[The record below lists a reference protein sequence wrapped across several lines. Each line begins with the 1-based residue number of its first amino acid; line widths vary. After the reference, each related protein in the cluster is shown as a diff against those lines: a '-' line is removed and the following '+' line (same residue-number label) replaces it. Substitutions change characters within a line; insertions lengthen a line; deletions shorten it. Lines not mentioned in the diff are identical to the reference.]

1 MNFVESLVWEIKMKT
16 SFIIKNKL
24 IIAAFIVSAIG
35 VTSIASAKTA
45 IMDHSIMNHNK
56 TPHNTTTNYKKSS
69 MPVLEPGQSAF
80 AAIAEIVAKLESNP
94 NTNWNVVDI
103 QGLRE
108 HLRDM
113 EVVIIDAVTI
123 AKEIDGGMQF
133 TVTGSADVEPSI
145 RRMTLA
151 HGASM
156 NNVNGWKYKAK
167 KVDGG
172 TVVTVL
178 VPPQDKAK
186 IKALGFFGMIASGSH
201 HQFHHWMMASGQ
213 NEYD

>member
-1 MNFVESLVWEIKMKT
+1 MKT
-16 SFIIKNKL
+16 FFTIKNKL
-24 IIAAFIVSAIG
+24 IIAGFIISAIG
-35 VTSIASAKTA
+35 VTNIALAKTT
-45 IMDHSIMNHNK
+45 IMDHSTMNHNK
-56 TPHNTTTNYKKSS
+56 MMHNTKTNNKKSS

-94 NTNWNVVDI
+94 NTNWNVIDI
-103 QGLRE
+103 KGLRE

-113 EVVIIDAVTI
+113 NKVIIDAVTV

-133 TVTGSADVEPSI
+133 TVTGGVDVKSSI

-151 HGASM
+151 HATFM
-156 NNVNGWKYKAK
+156 NNVNGWECKAK

-172 TVVTVL
+172 AVVTVL
-178 VPPQDKAK
+178 VPPQDQAK

-201 HQFHHWMMASGQ
+201 HQLHHWKMALGQ
-213 NEYD
+213 NAHD

>member
-1 MNFVESLVWEIKMKT
+1 MKP
-16 SFIIKNKL
+16 SFITKNKL
-24 IIAAFIVSAIG
+24 IIAGFIVSAIG
-35 VTSIASAKTA
+35 VTGIALAKTT
-45 IMDHSIMNHNK
+45 IMDHSAMNQNK
-56 TPHNTTTNYKKSS
+56 MMHSKMINDKKSS

-103 QGLRE
+103 KGLRE

-113 EVVIIDAVTI
+113 NVVTIDAVTV

-133 TVTGSADVEPSI
+133 TVTGGVDVKSSI

-151 HGASM
+151 HATFM
-156 NNVNGWKYKAK
+156 NNVNGWEYKAK

-172 TVVTVL
+172 AVVTVL

-201 HQFHHWMMASGQ
+201 HQLHHWKMALGQ
-213 NEYD
+213 NAHD

>member
-1 MNFVESLVWEIKMKT
+1 MKT
-16 SFIIKNKL
+16 SFTIKNKL
-24 IIAAFIVSAIG
+24 IIAGFIISAIG
-35 VTSIASAKTA
+35 VTDIALAKTT
-45 IMDHSIMNHNK
+45 IMDHSTMNHNK
-56 TPHNTTTNYKKSS
+56 MMHNTKTNNKKSS

-94 NTNWNVVDI
+94 NTNWNVVNI
-103 QGLRE
+103 KGLHE

-113 EVVIIDAVTI
+113 NIVIIDAVTV

-133 TVTGSADVEPSI
+133 TITGDVDVKSSI

-151 HGASM
+151 HATFM
-156 NNVNGWKYKAK
+156 NNVNGWEYKAK

-172 TVVTVL
+172 AVVTVL
-178 VPPQDKAK
+178 VPPQDQAK

-201 HQFHHWMMASGQ
+201 HQLHHWKMALGQ
-213 NEYD
+213 NAHD

>member
-1 MNFVESLVWEIKMKT
+1 MKT
-16 SFIIKNKL
+16 FFTIKNKL
-24 IIAAFIVSAIG
+24 IIAGFIISAIG
-35 VTSIASAKTA
+35 VTDIALAKTT
-45 IMDHSIMNHNK
+45 IMDHSTMNHNK
-56 TPHNTTTNYKKSS
+56 MMLNTKTNNKKSS

-94 NTNWNVVDI
+94 NTNWNVIDI
-103 QGLRE
+103 KGLRE

-113 EVVIIDAVTI
+113 NKVIIDAVTV

-133 TVTGSADVEPSI
+133 TVTGGVDVKSSI

-151 HGASM
+151 HATFM
-156 NNVNGWKYKAK
+156 NNVNGWEYKAK

-172 TVVTVL
+172 AVVTVL
-178 VPPQDKAK
+178 VPPQDQAK

-201 HQFHHWMMASGQ
+201 HQLHHLKMALGQ
-213 NEYD
+213 NAHD

>member
-1 MNFVESLVWEIKMKT
+1 MKT
-16 SFIIKNKL
+16 SFTIKNKL
-24 IIAAFIVSAIG
+24 IIAGFIVSAIG
-35 VTSIASAKTA
+35 VTGSALAKTK
-45 IMDHSIMNHNK
+45 IMDHSTMNHNK
-56 TPHNTTTNYKKSS
+56 MIHNTKTNNKKSS

-94 NTNWNVVDI
+94 DTNWNVVDI
-103 QGLRE
+103 KGLRE

-113 EVVIIDAVTI
+113 NLVIIDAVTV

-133 TVTGSADVEPSI
+133 TVTGGVDVKSSI

-151 HGASM
+151 HTTFM
-156 NNVNGWKYKAK
+156 NNVNGWEYKAK

-172 TVVTVL
+172 AVVTVL
-178 VPPQDKAK
+178 VPPQDQAK

-201 HQFHHWMMASGQ
+201 HQLHHWKMALGQ
-213 NEYD
+213 NAHD

>member
-1 MNFVESLVWEIKMKT
+1 MKT
-16 SFIIKNKL
+16 FFTIKNKL
-24 IIAAFIVSAIG
+24 IIAGFIISAIG
-35 VTSIASAKTA
+35 VTDIALAKTT
-45 IMDHSIMNHNK
+45 IMDHSTMNHNK
-56 TPHNTTTNYKKSS
+56 MMHNTKTNNKKSS

-94 NTNWNVVDI
+94 DTNWNVVDI
-103 QGLRE
+103 KGLRE

-113 EVVIIDAVTI
+113 NKVIIDAVTV

-133 TVTGSADVEPSI
+133 TVTGGVDVKSSI

-151 HGASM
+151 HATFM
-156 NNVNGWKYKAK
+156 NNVNGWECKAK

-172 TVVTVL
+172 AVVTIL
-178 VPPQDKAK
+178 VPPQDQAK

-201 HQFHHWMMASGQ
+201 HQLHHWKMVLGQ
-213 NEYD
+213 NAHN

>member
-1 MNFVESLVWEIKMKT
+1 MKT
-16 SFIIKNKL
+16 FFTIKNKL
-24 IIAAFIVSAIG
+24 IIAGFIISAIG
-35 VTSIASAKTA
+35 VTDIALAKTT
-45 IMDHSIMNHNK
+45 IMDHSTMNHNK
-56 TPHNTTTNYKKSS
+56 MMHNTKTNNKKSS

-94 NTNWNVVDI
+94 NTNWNVIDI
-103 QGLRE
+103 KGLRE

-113 EVVIIDAVTI
+113 NKVIIDAVTV

-133 TVTGSADVEPSI
+133 TVTGGVDVKSSI

-151 HGASM
+151 HTTFM
-156 NNVNGWKYKAK
+156 NNVNGWEYKAK

-172 TVVTVL
+172 AVVTVL
-178 VPPQDKAK
+178 VPPQDQAK

-201 HQFHHWMMASGQ
+201 HQLHHWMMASGK
-213 NEYD
+213 NAHD

>member
-1 MNFVESLVWEIKMKT
+1 MKT
-16 SFIIKNKL
+16 FFTIKNKL
-24 IIAAFIVSAIG
+24 IIAGFIISAIG
-35 VTSIASAKTA
+35 VTDIALAKTT
-45 IMDHSIMNHNK
+45 IMDHSTMNHNK
-56 TPHNTTTNYKKSS
+56 MMLNTKTNNKKSS

-94 NTNWNVVDI
+94 NTNWNVIDI
-103 QGLRE
+103 KGLRE

-113 EVVIIDAVTI
+113 NKVIIDAVTV

-133 TVTGSADVEPSI
+133 TVTGGVDVKSSI

-151 HGASM
+151 HATFM
-156 NNVNGWKYKAK
+156 NNVNGWEYKAK

-172 TVVTVL
+172 AVVTVL
-178 VPPQDKAK
+178 VPPQDQTK

-201 HQFHHWMMASGQ
+201 HQLHHLKMALGQ
-213 NEYD
+213 NAHD

>member
-1 MNFVESLVWEIKMKT
+1 MKP
-16 SFIIKNKL
+16 SFITKNKL
-24 IIAAFIVSAIG
+24 IIAGFIVSAIG
-35 VTSIASAKTA
+35 VTGIALAKTT
-45 IMDHSIMNHNK
+45 IMDHSAMNHKKMMHNNK
-56 TPHNTTTNYKKSS
+56 TNNKKSS

-94 NTNWNVVDI
+94 DTNWNVVNI
-103 QGLRE
+103 KGLRE

-113 EVVIIDAVTI
+113 NVVIIDAVTV

-133 TVTGSADVEPSI
+133 TVTGGVDVKSSI

-151 HGASM
+151 HATFM
-156 NNVNGWKYKAK
+156 NNINGWEYKAK

-172 TVVTVL
+172 AVVTVL
-178 VPPQDKAK
+178 VPPQDQAK

-201 HQFHHWMMASGQ
+201 HQLHHLKMALGQ
-213 NEYD
+213 NAHD

>member
-1 MNFVESLVWEIKMKT
+1 MKT
-16 SFIIKNKL
+16 FFTIKNKL
-24 IIAAFIVSAIG
+24 IIAGFIISAIG
-35 VTSIASAKTA
+35 VTDIALAKTT
-45 IMDHSIMNHNK
+45 IMDHSTMNHNK
-56 TPHNTTTNYKKSS
+56 MMHNTKTNNKKSS

-94 NTNWNVVDI
+94 NTNWNVIDI
-103 QGLRE
+103 KGLRE

-113 EVVIIDAVTI
+113 NKVIIDAVTV

-133 TVTGSADVEPSI
+133 TVTGGVDVKSSI

-151 HGASM
+151 HATFM
-156 NNVNGWKYKAK
+156 NNVNGWECKAK

-172 TVVTVL
+172 AVVTVL
-178 VPPQDKAK
+178 VPPQDQAK

-201 HQFHHWMMASGQ
+201 HQLHHWKMALGQ
-213 NEYD
+213 NAHD

>member
-1 MNFVESLVWEIKMKT
+1 M
-16 SFIIKNKL
+16 
-24 IIAAFIVSAIG
+24 
-35 VTSIASAKTA
+35 
-45 IMDHSIMNHNK
+45 
-56 TPHNTTTNYKKSS
+56 HNTKTNNKKSS

-94 NTNWNVVDI
+94 DTNWNVVDI
-103 QGLRE
+103 KGLRE

-113 EVVIIDAVTI
+113 NKVIIDAVTV

-133 TVTGSADVEPSI
+133 TVTGGVDVKSSI

-151 HGASM
+151 HATFM
-156 NNVNGWKYKAK
+156 NNVNGWEYKAK

-172 TVVTVL
+172 AVVTVL
-178 VPPQDKAK
+178 VPPQDQAK

-201 HQFHHWMMASGQ
+201 HQLHHLKMALGQ
-213 NEYD
+213 NAHD

>member
-1 MNFVESLVWEIKMKT
+1 MKT
-16 SFIIKNKL
+16 FFTIKNKL
-24 IIAAFIVSAIG
+24 IIAGFIISAIG
-35 VTSIASAKTA
+35 VTDIALAKTT
-45 IMDHSIMNHNK
+45 IMDHSTMNHNK
-56 TPHNTTTNYKKSS
+56 MMHNTKTNNKKSS

-94 NTNWNVVDI
+94 DTNWNVVDI
-103 QGLRE
+103 KGLRE

-113 EVVIIDAVTI
+113 NKVIIDAVTV

-133 TVTGSADVEPSI
+133 TVTGGVDVKSSI

-151 HGASM
+151 HATFM
-156 NNVNGWKYKAK
+156 NNVNGWECKAK

-172 TVVTVL
+172 AVVTVL
-178 VPPQDKAK
+178 VPPQDQAK

-201 HQFHHWMMASGQ
+201 HQLHHWKMALGQ
-213 NEYD
+213 NAHD

>member
-1 MNFVESLVWEIKMKT
+1 MKT
-16 SFIIKNKL
+16 FFTIKNKL
-24 IIAAFIVSAIG
+24 IIAGFIISAIG
-35 VTSIASAKTA
+35 VTNIALAKTT
-45 IMDHSIMNHNK
+45 IMDHSTMNHNK
-56 TPHNTTTNYKKSS
+56 MMLNTKTNNKKSS

-94 NTNWNVVDI
+94 DTNWNVVDI
-103 QGLRE
+103 KGLRE

-113 EVVIIDAVTI
+113 NKVIIDAVTV

-133 TVTGSADVEPSI
+133 TVTGGVDVKSSI

-151 HGASM
+151 HATFM
-156 NNVNGWKYKAK
+156 NNVNGWEYKAK

-172 TVVTVL
+172 AVVTVL
-178 VPPQDKAK
+178 VPPQDQAK

-201 HQFHHWMMASGQ
+201 HQLHHWMMASGK
-213 NEYD
+213 NAHD

>member
-1 MNFVESLVWEIKMKT
+1 MKT
-16 SFIIKNKL
+16 SFTIKNKL
-24 IIAAFIVSAIG
+24 IIAGFIISAIG
-35 VTSIASAKTA
+35 VTDIALAKTT
-45 IMDHSIMNHNK
+45 IMDHSTMNHNK
-56 TPHNTTTNYKKSS
+56 MMHNTKTNNKKSS

-94 NTNWNVVDI
+94 NTNWNVIDI
-103 QGLRE
+103 KGLRE

-113 EVVIIDAVTI
+113 NKVIIDAVTV

-133 TVTGSADVEPSI
+133 TVTGGVDVKSSI

-151 HGASM
+151 HATFM
-156 NNVNGWKYKAK
+156 NNVNGWECKAK

-172 TVVTVL
+172 AVVTVL
-178 VPPQDKAK
+178 VPPQDQAK

-201 HQFHHWMMASGQ
+201 HQLHHWKMALGQ
-213 NEYD
+213 NAHD

>member
-1 MNFVESLVWEIKMKT
+1 MKT
-16 SFIIKNKL
+16 SFTIKNKL
-24 IIAAFIVSAIG
+24 IIAGFIISAIG
-35 VTSIASAKTA
+35 VTDIALAKTT
-45 IMDHSIMNHNK
+45 IMDHSTMNHNK
-56 TPHNTTTNYKKSS
+56 MMLNTKTNNKKSS

-94 NTNWNVVDI
+94 DTNWNVVDI
-103 QGLRE
+103 KGLRE

-113 EVVIIDAVTI
+113 NVVIIDAVTV

-133 TVTGSADVEPSI
+133 TVTGGVDVKSSI

-151 HGASM
+151 HATFM
-156 NNVNGWKYKAK
+156 NNVNGWEYKAK

-172 TVVTVL
+172 AVVTVL
-178 VPPQDKAK
+178 VPPQDQAK

-201 HQFHHWMMASGQ
+201 HQLHHWKMALGQ
-213 NEYD
+213 NAHD